1 MDGVTSSKSS
11 FVVTDI
17 PKFIAAIDAGTVELK
32 VEAHRTRAS
41 REIFYLNATIGGV
54 SNKLYFS
61 LPINQSFDRL
71 DDETPKL
78 ILKIPVDKDGIA
90 VSSDMAKFEEEYR
103 LLMSSKVEPLLKASA
118 KIDETKTMHLAN
130 FGKSESATTK
140 FVLCQLPR
148 TIKSD
153 QITRLQEARGSHVLL
168 SVAYIYTLVDAE
180 KGKVVYGSIFEVGR
194 FPFTERSAEL
204 PPRAPKRK
212 APEIGTEELPEA
224 KKLDKTLTTDS
235 SVEST
240 AV

>member
-1 MDGVTSSKSS
+1 MDGVTTSKSS

-17 PKFIAAIDAGTVELK
+17 PKFIAAIDAGTVSLK
-32 VEAHRTRAS
+32 VEVHRTRAS
-41 REIFYLNATIGGV
+41 REIFYLHATIAGS

-78 ILKIPVDKDGIA
+78 ILKIPVDKDGVA
-90 VSSDMAKFEEEYR
+90 VSPDMAKFEEEYR
-103 LLMSSKVEPLLKASA
+103 SLMASKVEPLLKEAA
-118 KIDETKTMHLAN
+118 KVDSTKTMHLAN

-153 QITRLQEARGSHVLL
+153 QITRLIEARGSHVLL

-194 FPFTERSAEL
+194 FPFTERSTEL
-204 PPRAPKRK
+204 PPRSVKRK
-212 APEIGTEELPEA
+212 STDADISELPDA
-224 KKLDKTLTTDS
+224 KKSDTSLTTDS
-235 SVEST
+235 SVAT
-240 AV
+240 ASV